1 MKITDTIGRTVDIA
15 LVAKPAANARFG
27 ADVDWLRPIFHQ
39 VTDSSKLFVRMPEGP
54 FAIRVMSKHVT
65 QMLVHVSGKLVLRTD
80 VAPGLQYIKKDGSG
94 SNFVF
99 GVNADDNE
107 NASPNVISDAAQIE
121 KIEIA
126 ALSAPKADV
135 SANESADVQPSLL
148 DGIVDVTPAASD
160 TRDGADGYIQLPLL
174 ADASPDSVFIVV
186 RFVDDEGPGLKPPA
200 QEFEVCFQMNKP
212 VDHDELVATRNL
224 LTMVRP
230 AQLIDEQDETSFEPP
245 QTHRPTFHCTCTG
258 CTRGAN

>member
-27 ADVDWLRPIFHQ
+27 ADVEWLRPTFHQ
-39 VTDSSKLFVRMPEGP
+39 VTDSTKLFVRMPEGP
-54 FAIRVMSKHVT
+54 FAIRVMSKHAT

-80 VAPGLQYIKKDGSG
+80 VASGLQYLKKDGSG
-94 SNFVF
+94 ANFVF
-99 GVNADDNE
+99 GVDNDQSA
-107 NASPNVISDAAQIE
+107 NASAPSLTDEEQ
-121 KIEIA
+121 IA

-135 SANESADVQPSLL
+135 SASDEVQPSLL
-148 DGIVDVTPAASD
+148 DDITDSGV
-160 TRDGADGYIQLPLL
+160 QLPLL
-174 ADASPDSVFIVV
+174 ADATPDSVFIVV
-186 RFVDDEGPGLKPPA
+186 RFVDDEGPGVKPPA

-212 VDHDELVATRNL
+212 AEHDELVATRNL

-230 AQLIDEQDETSFEPP
+230 ARLIDEQKETSFEPP
-245 QTHRPTFHCTCTG
+245 QNHRPTFHCTCTG

>member
-54 FAIRVMSKHVT
+54 FAIRVMSKHAT

-80 VAPGLQYIKKDGSG
+80 VASGLQYIKKDGSG

-99 GVNADDNE
+99 GVNADDNQ
-107 NASPNVISDAAQIE
+107 NASPNVISDADQ
-121 KIEIA
+121 IA

-148 DGIVDVTPAASD
+148 DGIVDGASD
-160 TRDGADGYIQLPLL
+160 DGYIQLPLL

-230 AQLIDEQDETSFEPP
+230 ARLIDEQDETSFEPP

>member
-1 MKITDTIGRTVDIA
+1 MKITDTTGRTVDIA

-27 ADVDWLRPIFHQ
+27 ADVDWLRPTFHQ
-39 VTDSSKLFVRMPEGP
+39 VTDSTKLFVRMPEGQY
-54 FAIRVMSKHVT
+54 AIRVMSKHAT

-80 VAPGLQYIKKDGSG
+80 VASGLQYLRKDGSG
-94 SNFVF
+94 ANFVF
-99 GVNADDNE
+99 GTNSDKNAN
-107 NASPNVISDAAQIE
+107 SAAIVLTDEEQ
-121 KIEIA
+121 IA
-126 ALSAPKADV
+126 ALSAPKAINASD
-135 SANESADVQPSLL
+135 EVQTSLL
-148 DGIVDVTPAASD
+148 DDITDSGV
-160 TRDGADGYIQLPLL
+160 QLPLL

-186 RFVDDEGPGLKPPA
+186 RFLDDEGPGLKPPA

-230 AQLIDEQDETSFEPP
+230 ARLIDEQDETSFEPP

-258 CTRGAN
+258 CTRGVN

>member
-27 ADVDWLRPIFHQ
+27 AEVDWLRPIFHQ

-54 FAIRVMSKHVT
+54 FAIRVMSKHAT
-65 QMLVHVSGKLVLRTD
+65 QMLVHVSGKLVLRAD
-80 VAPGLQYIKKDGSG
+80 VASGLQYLKKDGSG
-94 SNFVF
+94 ANFVF
-99 GVNADDNE
+99 GGNVDDNG
-107 NASPNVISDAAQIE
+107 ATSPNLISDADQ
-121 KIEIA
+121 IA

-135 SANESADVQPSLL
+135 SANESDDVQPSLL
-148 DGIVDVTPAASD
+148 DGITNESD
-160 TRDGADGYIQLPLL
+160 DGYIQLPLL

-224 LTMVRP
+224 LTMIRP
-230 AQLIDEQDETSFEPP
+230 ARLIDEQDETSFEPP

-258 CTRGAN
+258 CTRGAY

>member
-27 ADVDWLRPIFHQ
+27 ADVDWLRPTFHQ
-39 VTDSSKLFVRMPEGP
+39 VTDSTKLFVRMPEGP
-54 FAIRVMSKHVT
+54 FAIRVMSKHAT

-107 NASPNVISDAAQIE
+107 IASPNVISDADQ
-121 KIEIA
+121 IA

-148 DGIVDVTPAASD
+148 DGIVDGTPA
-160 TRDGADGYIQLPLL
+160 TTDGADGYIQLPLL

>member
-27 ADVDWLRPIFHQ
+27 ADVDWLRPIFHK

-54 FAIRVMSKHVT
+54 FAIRVMSKHAT
-65 QMLVHVSGKLVLRTD
+65 QMLVHVSGELVLRTD
-80 VAPGLQYIKKDGSG
+80 VASGLQYIKKDGSG

-107 NASPNVISDAAQIE
+107 NASPNVISDADQ
-121 KIEIA
+121 IA
-126 ALSAPKADV
+126 ALSAPVDSVA
-135 SANESADVQPSLL
+135 SQEASEPEQPSLL
-148 DGIVDVTPAASD
+148 DGIVDDTPA
-160 TRDGADGYIQLPLL
+160 TTDGADGYIQLPLL

>member
-54 FAIRVMSKHVT
+54 FAIRVMSKHAT

-80 VAPGLQYIKKDGSG
+80 VASGLQYIKKDGSG

-99 GVNADDNE
+99 GVNADDNQ

-135 SANESADVQPSLL
+135 SANEANDDVQPSLL
-148 DGIVDVTPAASD
+148 DGIVDGASD
-160 TRDGADGYIQLPLL
+160 DGYIQLPLL

-230 AQLIDEQDETSFEPP
+230 ARLIDEQDETSFEPP